1 MTRKIL
7 ILIVFL
13 TSTIFAFSQETV
25 SELYGFKIHQ
35 YKEVVTN
42 EFGKP
47 FKVNNF
53 DDGFVSEIFLLK
65 EDKSAYII
73 FEYPNWNKEIIFS
86 IQIYGAFEDIDL
98 KFRDLKMGIS
108 EKELI
113 KKIGKPTKTKDIGEY
128 GKMLEYENTNYS
140 FEIDK
145 TGKLSSIKILDNY
158 NELFPK
164 PNVEKIPT
172 FERIKSILT
181 SGNSE
186 KISKILSPEIEIYL
200 NNETLSFKYAWE
212 KEIKK
217 DKSKIYAT
225 IKELVKGIENFD
237 YKDENNY
244 EENMRLTLGENPK
257 HVLKFKKGFKIKEI
271 VMKWEDG
278 KFVIWE
284 IKT

>member
-1 MTRKIL
+1 MTRIIL

-13 TSTIFAFSQETV
+13 TNTFFVFSQKTE
-25 SELYGFKIHQ
+25 SELYGFKLHQ

-53 DDGFVSEIFLLK
+53 DDGFVSEIYLLK
-65 EDKSAYII
+65 EDKSVYII
-73 FEYPNWNKEIIFS
+73 FEYPSWNKEIIFS
-86 IQIYGAFEDIDL
+86 IQIYGAFGDIDP

-128 GKMLEYENTNYS
+128 GKMLEYQNTNYS

-145 TGKLSSIKILDNY
+145 IGKLSSIKILDNY
-158 NELFPK
+158 NELYPK
-164 PNVEKIPT
+164 QNVEKIPT
-172 FERIKSILT
+172 FETVKKILT

-186 KISKILSPEIEIYL
+186 KISNFLSPEIEIYL
-200 NNETLSFKYAWE
+200 NDKTLSFKYAWE
-212 KEIKK
+212 KEIKE
-217 DKSKIYAT
+217 DKSKIFAT
-225 IKELVKGIENFD
+225 INGLVKGIENFD
-237 YKDENNY
+237 YKNEQNY

-257 HVLKFKKGFKIKEI
+257 HVMKFKKGFNIKEI

-278 KFVIWE
+278 KYVIWE

>member
-1 MTRKIL
+1 MIRKIF
-7 ILIVFL
+7 ILIILL
-13 TSTIFAFSQETV
+13 TNTIFAFSQETV
-25 SELYGFKIHQ
+25 SELFGFKIHQ
-35 YKEVVTN
+35 YKEVVAN
-42 EFGKP
+42 EFGKL

-73 FEYPNWNKEIIFS
+73 FEYPSWNKEIIFS
-86 IQIYGAFEDIDL
+86 IQIYGAFEDIDP
-98 KFRDLKMGIS
+98 KFQDLKMGIS

-128 GKMLEYENTNYS
+128 GKMLEYKNRNYS
-140 FEIDK
+140 FEINK
-145 TGKLSSIKILDNY
+145 SGKLSSIKILDNY
-158 NELFPK
+158 NELYPK
-164 PNVEKIPT
+164 PDIKKIPT
-172 FERIKSILT
+172 FETLKKLLT

-200 NNETLSFKYAWE
+200 KNETLSFKYAWE

-237 YKDENNY
+237 YKNEQNY
-244 EENMRLTLGENPK
+244 EENIRLTLGENPK
-257 HVLKFKKGFKIKEI
+257 HVLKFKKGFRIKEI

-278 KFVIWE
+278 RYVIWE